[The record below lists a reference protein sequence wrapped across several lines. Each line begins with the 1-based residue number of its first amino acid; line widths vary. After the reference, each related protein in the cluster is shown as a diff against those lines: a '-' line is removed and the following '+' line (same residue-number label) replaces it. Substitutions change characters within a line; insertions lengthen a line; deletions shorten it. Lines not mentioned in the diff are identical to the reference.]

1 MRIWRRIAW
10 CKLATEVDIWSA
22 ENRSEDTFWTD
33 LRGQLNWR
41 PPRILCTV
49 CGDGGRSH
57 CCGRCPHRW
66 RSYRCHGNLS
76 CWQQPLQ
83 MGRKRKS
90 TYFFYYSFFFLSYS
104 SVKKNVEKNSLVT
117 GKILLAPRS
126 VVVVF
131 RKALKF
137 AKKKCILIL
146 GRTILKSQMLILPFE
161 FHERKF

>member
-90 TYFFYYSFFFLSYS
+90 TYLFYYSFFFLSYS

-131 RKALKF
+131 HKALKF

>member
-1 MRIWRRIAW
+1 MVAVAIAVAVAHTVGDHIA
-10 CKLATEVDIWSA
+10 ATVTSHA
-22 ENRSEDTFWTD
+22 GSSRSRWAVNGRVHISFI
-33 LRGQLNWR
+33 
-41 PPRILCTV
+41 IL
-49 CGDGGRSH
+49 
-57 CCGRCPHRW
+57 
-66 RSYRCHGNLS
+66 
-76 CWQQPLQ
+76 
-83 MGRKRKS
+83 
-90 TYFFYYSFFFLSYS
+90 FFFSYS